1 MLIKNEVGI
10 IGFLATSILLEKH
23 CIKHDWNH
31 KRQNISKRTLQQLNL
46 RNKINFKMNDTL
58 NATSLPEG
66 HPVSVYYQEKEIIN
80 TLLEEI
86 SGVHAMAELQ
96 KYTNIFNQLQT
107 IEKRFARKENQL
119 FPFLEKKG
127 WNGPSQGMWSF
138 HDNLREQFR
147 LLRKNMDA
155 KEFDKIETNIPFLV
169 EGIFRLMNTEDV
181 VLFPNALDLLTEN
194 DWISM
199 RKGEEEIGWMLPETP
214 AAFPNVEY
222 IHPSEDF
229 TEREITFSLENNS
242 HFDEGYMSLEQ
253 VNLLLK
259 TMPLDLTFVDENDKV
274 IFYNRGEERVFP
286 RSAGIIGREV
296 KFCHPPKSVGTVLKI
311 IESFKNGTQN
321 EASFWIN
328 FKERLIYIRYFA
340 VRDADKT
347 YKGVIEMSQDITDI
361 KKIEGEQRLL
371 DWE

>member
-1 MLIKNEVGI
+1 M
-10 IGFLATSILLEKH
+10 H
-23 CIKHDWNH
+23 
-31 KRQNISKRTLQQLNL
+31 
-46 RNKINFKMNDTL
+46 DTL
-58 NATSLPEG
+58 NTTSLPEG

-80 TLLEEI
+80 SLLGELLAVDAET
-86 SGVHAMAELQ
+86 ELQ

-155 KEFDKIETNIPFLV
+155 REFDKINSDTPFLV
-169 EGIFRLMNTEDV
+169 DGINRLMNTEDM
-181 VLFPNALDLLTEN
+181 VLFPNSLNMLSEE
-194 DWISM
+194 DWIAM

-214 AAFPNVEY
+214 VPFPAEEY
-222 IHPSEDF
+222 IHPSQDF
-229 TEREITFSLENNS
+229 TKREMTFSTENTS
-242 HFDEGYMSLEQ
+242 HYDEGYMTVEQ

-311 IESFKNGTQN
+311 IESFKNGTKN

-340 VRDADKT
+340 VRDADKK
-347 YKGVIEMSQDITDI
+347 YKGVIELSQDITDI

>member
-1 MLIKNEVGI
+1 
-10 IGFLATSILLEKH
+10 
-23 CIKHDWNH
+23 
-31 KRQNISKRTLQQLNL
+31 
-46 RNKINFKMNDTL
+46 MNDNINT
-58 NATSLPEG
+58 AALPEG
-66 HPVSVYYQEKEIIN
+66 HPISIYYQEKEIIN
-80 TLLEEI
+80 RLLEEI
-86 SGVHAMAELQ
+86 SEVDAKAELQ

-127 WNGPSQGMWSF
+127 WNGPSLGMWGF

-147 LLRKNMDA
+147 LLRKNMDT
-155 KEFDKIETNIPFLV
+155 KEFDKIKTNTPFLV
-169 EGIFRLMNTEDV
+169 EGILRLMKTEDK
-181 VLFPNALDLLTEN
+181 VLFPNALDLLTEK
-194 DWISM
+194 DWIEM
-199 RKGEEEIGWMLPETP
+199 RKGEEEMGWMLPETP
-214 AAFPNVEY
+214 APFPNVEY

-229 TEREITFSLENNS
+229 TNREMTFSTENTS
-242 HFDEGYMSLEQ
+242 HYDEGYMTVEQ
-253 VNLLLK
+253 VNLLLR

-340 VRDADKT
+340 VRDADKN
-347 YKGVIEMSQDITDI
+347 YKGVIEMSQDITEI
-361 KKIEGEQRLL
+361 KTIEGEKRLL

>member
-1 MLIKNEVGI
+1 MY
-10 IGFLATSILLEKH
+10 
-23 CIKHDWNH
+23 
-31 KRQNISKRTLQQLNL
+31 
-46 RNKINFKMNDTL
+46 DTTHT
-58 NATSLPEG
+58 AALPEG
-66 HPVSVYYQEKEIIN
+66 HPISVYFQERELIVG
-80 TLLEEI
+80 LLEEI
-86 SGVHAMAELQ
+86 KKVAAKAEQ
-96 KYTNIFNQLQT
+96 QQYINIFNQLYT

-138 HDNLREQFR
+138 HDNLRDQFR
-147 LLRKNMDA
+147 LLRKHIEGNEWDA
-155 KEFDKIETNIPFLV
+155 IATNTPFLV
-169 EGIFRLMNTEDV
+169 EGIYRLMGVEES
-181 VLFPNALDLLTEN
+181 VLFPNALEMLEEQ
-194 DWISM
+194 DWITM
-199 RKGEEEIGWMLPETP
+199 RQGEEEIGWMLSTAPVPFPEV
-214 AAFPNVEY
+214 AY

-229 TEREITFSLENNS
+229 TKREMSFSLENSS
-242 HFDEGYMSLEQ
+242 HYDEGYMTVDQ
-253 VNLLLK
+253 VNLLLR

-296 KFCHPPKSVGTVLKI
+296 KFCHPPKSVGTVIKI

-340 VRDADKT
+340 VRDADKK

-361 KKIEGEQRLL
+361 KTIEGEKRLL

>member
-1 MLIKNEVGI
+1 MNE
-10 IGFLATSILLEKH
+10 
-23 CIKHDWNH
+23 
-31 KRQNISKRTLQQLNL
+31 
-46 RNKINFKMNDTL
+46 TL
-58 NATSLPEG
+58 NTIELPEG

-80 TLLEEI
+80 ALLGELLAVDAET
-86 SGVHAMAELQ
+86 ELQ
-96 KYTNIFNQLQT
+96 KYTNIFNELQT

-155 KEFDKIETNIPFLV
+155 KNFDKIKSDTPFLID
-169 EGIFRLMNTEDV
+169 GINRLMNTEDM
-181 VLFPNALDLLTEN
+181 VLFPNSLQLLDEE
-194 DWISM
+194 DWIAM
-199 RKGEEEIGWMLPETP
+199 RKGDEEIGWMLPQAP
-214 AAFPNVEY
+214 APFPAVEY
-222 IHPSEDF
+222 VHPSQDF
-229 TEREITFSLENNS
+229 TKREMTFSLENTS
-242 HFDEGYMSLEQ
+242 HYDEGYMTVEQ
-253 VNLLLK
+253 VNLLFK
-259 TMPLDLTFVDENDKV
+259 TMPLDLTYVDENDKV
-274 IFYNRGEERVFP
+274 IFYNRGDERVFP

-311 IESFKNGTQN
+311 IESFKNGTKN

-340 VRDADKT
+340 VRDADKN
-347 YKGVIEMSQDITDI
+347 YRGVIEISQDITDI

>member
-1 MLIKNEVGI
+1 
-10 IGFLATSILLEKH
+10 
-23 CIKHDWNH
+23 
-31 KRQNISKRTLQQLNL
+31 
-46 RNKINFKMNDTL
+46 MNDTS
-58 NATSLPEG
+58 NATILPEG
-66 HPVSVYYQEKEIIN
+66 HPVRVYFQENDIIH
-80 TLLEEI
+80 TLLEELSAI
-86 SGVHAMAELQ
+86 NAQLDLP
-96 KYTNIFNQLQT
+96 KYTNVFNQLQT

-147 LLRKNMDA
+147 LIQYYLKTNNP
-155 KEFDKIETNIPFLV
+155 EKINTNTPFLV
-169 EGIFRLMNTEDV
+169 DGIYRLMQVEET
-181 VLFPNALDLLTEN
+181 VLFPNALDLLEEN
-194 DWISM
+194 DWIAM
-199 RKGEEEIGWMLPETP
+199 RVGEEEIGWMLPETP
-214 AAFPNVEY
+214 APFPNVAY

-229 TEREITFSLENNS
+229 TKREMTFSLENTS
-242 HFDEGYMSLEQ
+242 HYDEGYMTVEQ

-311 IESFKNGTQN
+311 LDEFRKGTKNES
-321 EASFWIN
+321 SFWIN
-328 FKERLIYIRYFA
+328 YKERLIYIRYFA
-340 VRDADKT
+340 VRDANKN

-361 KKIEGEQRLL
+361 KNIEGEKRLL